1 MISRRIKKLN
11 NNKLQIGQ
19 NGEMEETVLQRM
31 LLTATAAAAALAVM
45 STSVIA
51 QDYPKETIRLIAPFG
66 PGGGT
71 DLTARIAADKLSQ
84 IFGWKVI
91 VENKPGAAS
100 QVGISYVARA
110 KPDGY
115 TILWTSADMTVLPA
129 VQESTPY
136 TIPDDFE
143 FITSFCSFPLILAVN
158 SKLPIN
164 NFKEFIEYAKAHPG
178 EMNYSSSGAGGGG
191 HLHPANIA
199 YHLGLNMVHVPYKD
213 AAAAAV
219 AVSGGHVHASNVAP
233 STIAPYI
240 KDGSVR
246 PIATSGRER
255 TQLFPDVPTFAEQGY
270 PQFTVDF
277 FYGVYAPKGTP
288 KEIVE
293 RLGDAIGKVLAEP
306 GIPGKLLALG
316 FGPLRITGKE
326 FEKFVVGEVDR
337 WHGVVEN
344 IGFKK
349 TAGAK

>member
-1 MISRRIKKLN
+1 MLRRLFLTMTAVAAIS
-11 NNKLQIGQ
+11 
-19 NGEMEETVLQRM
+19 
-31 LLTATAAAAALAVM
+31 AVV
-45 STSVIA
+45 SAPVGA
-51 QDYPKETIRLIAPFG
+51 QDYPRETIRLIAPFG

-71 DLTARIAADKLSQ
+71 DLTARIAADKLNQ
-84 IFGWKVI
+84 LFGWNVI

-100 QVGISYVARA
+100 QVGISYVVRA

-129 VQESTPY
+129 VQETTPY

-158 SKLPIN
+158 SKLPIH
-164 NFKEFIEYAKAHPG
+164 NFKEFIDYAKAHPG

-199 YHLGLNMVHVPYKD
+199 YQLGLDMVHVPYKD
-213 AAAAAV
+213 AASASV

-233 STIAPYI
+233 STIAPYVN
-240 KDGSVR
+240 DGSVR
-246 PIATSGRER
+246 AIATSGRDR
-255 TQLFPDVPTFAEQGY
+255 TQLFPDVPTFAELGY

-288 KEIVE
+288 KEIVDK
-293 RLGDAIGKVLAEP
+293 LADAIGKVLEEP
-306 GIPGKLLALG
+306 EIPGRLLERG
-316 FGPLRITGKE
+316 FGPFRITGKE
-326 FEKFVVGEVDR
+326 FEKHVVGEVER
-337 WHGVVEN
+337 WTSVVKN

-349 TAGAK
+349 TAGPK